1 MSYTIIRPAT
11 HEEWL
16 EERAKGIGSSEVGT
30 IMGVNHFDTA
40 YKLWRRKVG
49 IDGPIESNEAMEM
62 GHLLE
67 PAVAQRFEEITGHW
81 VVKNSAG
88 DWIAVDDERPWLR
101 VSPDRVYIP
110 KGEKRTRANWCI
122 LECKTTSQVID
133 PENIP
138 LYWRCQVQ
146 YQMGVLGIQHA
157 CIAWISTSPK
167 LHFDYT
173 DMEFNPG
180 FYESMTKELD
190 YFWNENILK
199 GIAPSDQ
206 NAEDTLLR
214 YPKGTEGKTVT
225 ADEEVIAAWEHL
237 HTVKSQL
244 TDLETEK
251 DILEGLIKQSM
262 GDAEILLGRDGA
274 TISSW
279 KNAKETLKFDSKAF
293 QKAEPEIYRKYQVM
307 VPGNRRFIIR

>member
-1 MSYTIIRPAT
+1 
-11 HEEWL
+11 
-16 EERAKGIGSSEVGT
+16 
-30 IMGVNHFDTA
+30 
-40 YKLWRRKVG
+40 
-49 IDGPIESNEAMEM
+49 
-62 GHLLE
+62 
-67 PAVAQRFEEITGHW
+67 
-81 VVKNSAG
+81 
-88 DWIAVDDERPWLR
+88 
-101 VSPDRVYIP
+101 
-110 KGEKRTRANWCI
+110 
-122 LECKTTSQVID
+122 
-133 PENIP
+133 
-138 LYWRCQVQ
+138 
-146 YQMGVLGIQHA
+146 MGVLGIQHA
-157 CIAWISTSPK
+157 CVAWISTSPK

-190 YFWNENILK
+190 HFWNENILK
-199 GIAPSDQ
+199 GIAPEDQ

-214 YPKGTEGKTVT
+214 YPKGTEGKTAT

-237 HTVKSQL
+237 HKVKSEL

-262 GDAEILLGRDGA
+262 GDAEILLGRGGA

-307 VPGNRRFIIR
+307 VPGSRRFVIR